1 MVLRLITALLRGVK
15 LSEAL
20 ATPRPKLT
28 SLLFEPPDDGF
39 ALLAKPKRRE
49 TSRIQQRVPT
59 RRIEKMT
66 AKEILT
72 WFDLGQ
78 GKASKSDIRKAWHMS
93 PDQDAMQADQ
103 VQSLLGPKHAQA
115 MNLYDV
121 LVKLGCVPK

>member
-1 MVLRLITALLRGVK
+1 
-15 LSEAL
+15 
-20 ATPRPKLT
+20 
-28 SLLFEPPDDGF
+28 
-39 ALLAKPKRRE
+39 
-49 TSRIQQRVPT
+49 
-59 RRIEKMT
+59 MT